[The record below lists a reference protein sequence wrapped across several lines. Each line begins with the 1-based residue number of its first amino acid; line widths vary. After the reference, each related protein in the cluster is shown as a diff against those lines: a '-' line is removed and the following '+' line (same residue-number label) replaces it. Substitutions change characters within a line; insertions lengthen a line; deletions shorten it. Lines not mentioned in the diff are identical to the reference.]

1 MLAGNCII
9 HWSQRPNTGGLQ
21 TGKFMAWQ
29 IQPAM
34 SAPGRLC
41 RTGLQT
47 PSGSLS
53 LMHMDSTPL
62 CLPKPVVPDGFATPS
77 GSLSLMHMDSTPL
90 CLPQAGSDIDSED
103 LQKQ

>member
-1 MLAGNCII
+1 
-9 HWSQRPNTGGLQ
+9 
-21 TGKFMAWQ
+21 
-29 IQPAM
+29 
-34 SAPGRLC
+34 
-41 RTGLQT
+41 
-47 PSGSLS
+47 
-53 LMHMDSTPL
+53 MDSTPL